1 VKNVLAEL
9 MGKYSGPAKGKGGSM
24 HMYRAQSNFF
34 GGNGIVGAQTSLGT
48 GLAFAHKYKG
58 DGGCAFTLYGDGA
71 ANQGQLFEAVNLAA
85 LQKLPCI
92 FVCENNKY
100 GMGTAVARS
109 SYDTSYYSR
118 GQYIPGLLV
127 DGMNVLAVREAVKI
141 AMQHARE
148 YGPIMMEMDTYRYHG
163 HSMSD
168 PGITYRSREEVS
180 GVRQARDPVATVKNW
195 LLGPAGATAE
205 EVKELEGQVRKEIDA
220 AVEQAKKELPPPAS
234 ELTRDIFAGP
244 WVGPPPRMCNIPL

>member
-1 VKNVLAEL
+1 
-9 MGKYSGPAKGKGGSM
+9 
-24 HMYRAQSNFF
+24 
-34 GGNGIVGAQTSLGT
+34 
-48 GLAFAHKYKG
+48 
-58 DGGCAFTLYGDGA
+58 
-71 ANQGQLFEAVNLAA
+71 
-85 LQKLPCI
+85 
-92 FVCENNKY
+92 
-100 GMGTAVARS
+100 
-109 SYDTSYYSR
+109 
-118 GQYIPGLLV
+118 
-127 DGMNVLAVREAVKI
+127 MNVLAVREAVKI

>member
-1 VKNVLAEL
+1 
-9 MGKYSGPAKGKGGSM
+9 MGLISPAPTQ
-24 HMYRAQSNFF
+24 ANANFF
-34 GGNGIVGAQTSLGT
+34 GGNGIVGAQSPLGA

-100 GMGTAVARS
+100 GMGTSVARHS
-109 SYDTSYYSR
+109 FDTSYYSR
-118 GQYIPGLLV
+118 GQYIPGLQV
-127 DGMNVLAVREAVKI
+127 DGMNVLAVREAVKV
-141 AMQHARE
+141 AMAHARE
-148 YGPIMMEMDTYRYHG
+148 HGPIMMEMDTYRYHG

-180 GVRQARDPVATVKNW
+180 GVRQARDPVATVKSW
-195 LLGPAGATAE
+195 LLNEAGMAE
-205 EVKELEGQVRKEIDA
+205 SDVKALEGGIRKNIDL
-220 AVEQAKKELPPPAS
+220 AVEQAKAEAPPPMS
-234 ELTRDIFAGP
+234 ELTRDIFSGSYPA
-244 WVGPPPRMCNIPL
+244 PRMCNAA